1 MLEKAIRNMKKS
13 IGKKT
18 ILKEACVLL
27 TVVILFLSVIP
38 VTANNPPET
47 PTING
52 PTSGKSGTAHP
63 YTFSTT
69 DPDGDDVSYC
79 VNWSDGTGEVCIGPF
94 ASGKEVTNTH
104 IWSVEGTYTVK
115 VKARDIYNAESDWA
129 TLTVTMPCSY
139 NKPIPPFFE
148 LLFQQFSNA
157 FPILRHLYGY

>member
-1 MLEKAIRNMKKS
+1 MKKS

-139 NKPIPPFFE
+139 NKPIPSFFE

-157 FPILRHLYGY
+157 FPILRYLYGY

>member
-1 MLEKAIRNMKKS
+1 MNMKKS

-27 TVVILFLSVIP
+27 TVMILFLSVTP

-52 PTSGKSGTAHP
+52 PTSGNSGTTYP

-79 VNWSDGTGEVCIGPF
+79 INWGDDTGEFCIGPY

-104 IWSVEGTYTVK
+104 TWSVEGTYMVK
-115 VKARDIYNAESDWA
+115 IKAIDIYNAESAWE

-139 NKPIPPFFE
+139 NRP
-148 LLFQQFSNA
+148 LFQFWERLLERFPTA
-157 FPILRHLYGY
+157 FPLLRQLLGY